1 MPLAQVQSSYK
12 EVKQIYQAPAN
23 KKISA
28 SLSLNSPMGGSFALA
43 ISSSA
48 LAEGPLDQTIPGL
61 VSNQQLGA
69 RTAVSRDG
77 VWLAVTAAAA
87 NGIAIYKRVNGVY
100 SRVQVVTN
108 PDGNAN
114 PPIAISADGS
124 RLVSGNINQINGGA
138 VAVYTYTRTGDV
150 FTQVG
155 TIVAAATSSRPSYS
169 VAITGDGNT
178 VVMGD
183 PTNSAVNANGGRVTT
198 APFTGNPTATSVFNG
213 PSATGTGI
221 SVAVTDNGRIVAGAF
236 GRTNAVFGTGVTDVI
251 GLVFYFTL
259 TGAVQLS
266 LLDPGG
272 NAANGFGV
280 GVSVSADGKVLAVGM
295 QAGGGYIYQANH
307 VSDGTPLSRPEYV
320 RTGAA
325 LLGGNVFPGSVSP
338 SGSNVFVSLV
348 GAGLPELNNGAV
360 TTGAVYRY
368 RMDASRSYV
377 LASTFGASDNAQAA
391 MLFGN
396 SISALDF
403 TDGSEIV
410 VVGAPQFDTSTLSN
424 PGALFA
430 FNNPPTGVLSD
441 DVRLLASQTFEKT
454 GLVLEPNDRLYLIN
468 RGFTTASA
476 TLVGYS
482 EKP

>member
-12 EVKQIYQAPAN
+12 EVKQIYQAPAD

-124 RLVSGNINQINGGA
+124 RLVSGNVNQINGGV

-213 PSATGTGI
+213 PGASGTGI

-236 GRTNAVFGTGVTDVI
+236 GRTNAVFGTGVADVI
-251 GLVFYFTL
+251 GQVFYFTL

-272 NAANGFGV
+272 NAANGFGF
-280 GVSVSADGKVLAVGM
+280 GVSVSADGKVLAVGSNV
-295 QAGGGYIYQANH
+295 GSYIYQANH
-307 VSDGTPLSRPEYV
+307 VSDGTPLSRPGYA
-320 RTGAA
+320 RTGAVLVGA
-325 LLGGNVFPGSVSP
+325 NVFPGSVSP
-338 SGSNVFVSLV
+338 SGNNVFVSV
-348 GAGLPELNNGAV
+348 AGAGLLELNNNAA
-360 TTGAVYRY
+360 GAVYRY

-377 LASTFGASDNAQAA
+377 LASTFGASDNAQAG
-391 MLFGN
+391 MLFGS

-410 VVGAPQFDTSTLSN
+410 VVGAPEFDTSTLSN

-441 DVRLLASQTFEKT
+441 DVRLVANQTFEKT